1 VGPVRVL
8 IADDHSLFAKTIE
21 ALLAGNRDVEVVGV
35 AADGLEAVGLAA
47 TLVPDVVLMDIEMPH
62 LDGFGATR
70 RIREL
75 GLPSRMIVL
84 TASDDPANAQ
94 RAHEVGATGYLTKD
108 RVATTLIPAILA
120 AAGARATLSPDG
132 GAELAD
138 RARVG

>member
-1 VGPVRVL
+1 VL

-21 ALLAGNRDVEVVGV
+21 ALLAGNPELEVVGV
-35 AADGLEAVGLAA
+35 AADGLEAVALAA

-94 RAHEVGATGYLTKD
+94 RAHEIGATGYLTKD
-108 RVATTLIPAILA
+108 RVATTLVPAILA